1 MIREGF
7 DIEIKCAHRSAQEG
21 RMDAMARH
29 LTAAHSLAL
38 WADMS
43 LLADYGRHEAEC
55 WQEYEAWKTTNRA
68 AT

>member
-7 DIEIKCAHRSAQEG
+7 DIEIACAHRSAQEG

-43 LLADYGRHEAEC
+43 LLAEYNRHNDEC
-55 WQEYEAWKTTNRA
+55 WQEYEAWKTTAR
-68 AT
+68 